1 MAKNP
6 RTARF
11 DLPIVF
17 PGPFSGKMRGRKSG
31 LSLLFC
37 WSERRDLN
45 PGPPV
50 PQTGALTGLRYAPP
64 GQWPM
69 LYAARSGRARAAAG
83 DGQVGFRSGR
93 TRPHRLEIEAMV
105 SNRDIGFVR
114 AGDRAEIKVDTQFH
128 PVRAA
133 ARRRAQRL
141 VRRGR
146 PRGPGPSGRGGGGED
161 PCAGRQART
170 LVRGADLARPH
181 CHGHRR
187 PVRQSAAGHG
197 GHGRDQHR
205 HPKGDRIPSLAFA
218 AISRGKPEGTLSR
231 RSVNARQVRH
241 PRIPRALRPA
251 PFGLSCDRCRSER
264 AASRPRHRSRTLER
278 IA

>member
-133 ARRRAQRL
+133 ARRVLNVSTPAPAA
-141 VRRGR
+141 RREL
-146 PRGPGPSGRGGGGED
+146 SYV
-161 PCAGRQART
+161 ARIS
-170 LVRGADLARPH
+170 L
-181 CHGHRR
+181 
-187 PVRQSAAGHG
+187 
-197 GHGRDQHR
+197 
-205 HPKGDRIPSLAFA
+205 DRTAMDID
-218 AISRGKPEGTLSR
+218 G
-231 RSVNARQVRH
+231 RSVN
-241 PRIPRALRPA
+241 LRPGMA
-251 PFGLSCDRCRSER
+251 VTAEINTGTRRVIEYLLSPLLRYREESLRER
-264 AASRPRHRSRTLER
+264 
-278 IA
+278 

>member
-1 MAKNP
+1 M
-6 RTARF
+6 
-11 DLPIVF
+11 
-17 PGPFSGKMRGRKSG
+17 
-31 LSLLFC
+31 
-37 WSERRDLN
+37 N

-83 DGQVGFRSGR
+83 DGKVGLRSGR
-93 TRPHRLEIEAMV
+93 RRQHRLEIEAMV

-146 PRGPGPSGRGGGGED
+146 PRGPDPSGRGGGGED

-170 LVRGADLARPH
+170 LYAARI
-181 CHGHRR
+181 
-187 PVRQSAAGHG
+187 SL
-197 GHGRDQHR
+197 
-205 HPKGDRIPSLAFA
+205 DRTAMDID
-218 AISRGKPEGTLSR
+218 G
-231 RSVNARQVRH
+231 RSVN
-241 PRIPRALRPA
+241 LRPGMA
-251 PFGLSCDRCRSER
+251 VTAEINTGTRRVIEYLLSPLLRYREESLRER
-264 AASRPRHRSRTLER
+264 
-278 IA
+278 